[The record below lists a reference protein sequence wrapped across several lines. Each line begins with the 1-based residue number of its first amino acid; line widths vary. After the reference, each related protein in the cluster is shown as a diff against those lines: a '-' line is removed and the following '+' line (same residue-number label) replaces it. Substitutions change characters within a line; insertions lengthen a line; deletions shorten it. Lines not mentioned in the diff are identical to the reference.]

1 MDMSKYKP
9 LFLSETGE
17 HLDALEADL
26 VALEN
31 APEESQRI
39 HEIFRHLHSVKS
51 MAASMGYQP
60 LSTLAHRLEDLVAPH
75 REHGLQIEPDEVDLL
90 LRGLDELRGRL
101 RMAAEDKPIEAA
113 PEAFLEELT
122 GAAQRAGGRVE
133 AAPEPPG
140 GQAPEPAEAAAPV
153 QTEPGTETDGPAYD
167 VKLEVAANCSL
178 PAVRAFVAYRRLAA
192 LGRVATSDPS
202 ADQLRAGHLP
212 ERTLSLRLHTRRQA
226 GDVRRVAEGLPELAQ
241 VTVVPVVAEIQTDPP
256 APGASQPPRPQAAP
270 ATSTVRVR
278 TELLDF
284 FVDSV
289 GELITLRSYFDD
301 LAERL
306 DAPALRDGVRRMNT
320 TVRRLQDRLMEVRMV
335 PVSMLTARLPRVCR
349 DVARSR
355 GKRVGFEVQGET
367 VELDRALIEALDTPL
382 LHLLRNAVEH
392 GLESPDERIAA
403 GKPPEG
409 RIVLGIQRQQDRVL
423 IQLSD
428 DGRGIDP
435 ARVLEKARAA
445 GHVDP
450 EDDLSD
456 EQALDLIFLAGLS
469 TRDGVSDLSGR
480 GVGLDVV
487 RDSLERLGGR
497 VSVSSAQGEGTTFN
511 LDMPLTLAILQIL
524 LIQAGD
530 HLMAL
535 PASRVLR
542 AVAIR
547 ADQIHPTDGGQAVS
561 LGGRRYPF
569 APLGRLLGLG
579 DQTDASEV
587 LLVGGR
593 EEPELALGVDRVTG
607 HRETVLKGVGRLL
620 REVGPFNASTV
631 LGDGRPVLILDVDAL
646 IARAASAPSEA

>member
-26 VALEN
+26 VALES

-39 HEIFRHLHSVKS
+39 HDIFRHLHSVKS

-101 RMAAEDKPIEAA
+101 RMAAEDKRIEAA

-122 GAAQRAGGRVE
+122 GAAQRAGGRVKPPPAPPEGDRPDPGQDRPTAQAEPRPE
-133 AAPEPPG
+133 A
-140 GQAPEPAEAAAPV
+140 
-153 QTEPGTETDGPAYD
+153 DGPAFE
-167 VKLEVAANCSL
+167 VKLVVAANCSL

-192 LGRVATSDPS
+192 LGRVASSEPS

-212 ERTLSLRLHTRRQA
+212 DRTLTLKLHTRRQA
-226 GDVRRVAEGLPELAQ
+226 GDVRRVAEGLPELAR
-241 VTVVPVVAEIQTDPP
+241 VTVEPMASP
-256 APGASQPPRPQAAP
+256 AQNDQPGLGQPAQAQPNP

-355 GKRVGFEVQGET
+355 GKRAGFEVEGET

-392 GLESPDERIAA
+392 GLEPPDERIAA

-423 IQLSD
+423 IQLTD

-435 ARVLEKARAA
+435 ARVREKAKAA
-445 GHVDP
+445 GFIDP
-450 EDDLSD
+450 EAPLSD
-456 EQALDLIFLAGLS
+456 EQALELIFRAGLS
-469 TRDGVSDLSGR
+469 TRDDVSDLSGR

-497 VSVSSAQGEGTTFN
+497 VSVSSVPGEGTTFN

-524 LIQAGD
+524 LIQTGN

-547 ADQIHPTDGGQAVS
+547 ADQIHPTEGGQSVS

-569 APLGRLLGLG
+569 APLGRLLGL
-579 DQTDASEV
+579 DNQNAASEV

-607 HRETVLKGVGRLL
+607 HRETVLKGIGRLL

-646 IARAASAPSEA
+646 VARAASAPCEA